1 MAKGRYHWSNAAY
14 GARFIKINA
23 VAAVPLLLL
32 ILFPSMTLLYVTL
45 GFVGF
50 LIWVELIK
58 KMSLRAYFR
67 SVNILITGRVKA
79 SLSNIKQF
87 KR

>member
-1 MAKGRYHWSNAAY
+1 MAKGRYHWSNAAP
-14 GARFIKINA
+14 AAKFFKINA
-23 VAAVPLLLL
+23 VAAVPILLLFL
-32 ILFPSMTLLYVTL
+32 YPSMTLLYVTL
-45 GFVGF
+45 GIVGF

-58 KMSLRAYFR
+58 KMSLRAFLR

-79 SLSNIKQF
+79 SINNIKEF